1 MKFRT
6 IFFLCAL
13 ISAVTTVTAI
23 AGSSYSE
30 GMYRRAILDGD
41 STSPL
46 YLLVTLHDAKT
57 GKERV
62 VCALGSG
69 LVGAIHFE
77 QHLDF
82 GDASYKKAKA
92 IALSH
97 PHRFSFSNKK
107 AIYTVEPRYSEN
119 NLADFRSRLAS
130 MSRSQIVAALEGHE
144 LDKLYRTGP
153 TSGSGA
159 QQTAL
164 AHALLERGILV
175 GQADIT
181 GRLFVEGT
189 FFW

>member
-6 IFFLCAL
+6 IFFLGAL
-13 ISAVTTVTAI
+13 ISAITVATGI

-46 YLLVTLHDAKT
+46 YLLFTLHDAKT

-82 GDASYKKAKA
+82 DDASHKKAKA

-97 PHRFSFSNKK
+97 PHRFSFSDRK
-107 AIYTVEPRYSEN
+107 ALSTVEPFYSESM
-119 NLADFRSRLAS
+119 LAEFRSRLAK
-130 MSRSQIVAALEGHE
+130 MSRAQLVAA
-144 LDKLYRTGP
+144 
-153 TSGSGA
+153 
-159 QQTAL
+159 
-164 AHALLERGILV
+164 
-175 GQADIT
+175 
-181 GRLFVEGT
+181 VEQNQLRH
-189 FFW
+189 FFTCCSSAEF

>member
-1 MKFRT
+1 MTFRT

-69 LVGAIHFE
+69 LVGAIHF
-77 QHLDF
+77 
-82 GDASYKKAKA
+82 
-92 IALSH
+92 
-97 PHRFSFSNKK
+97 
-107 AIYTVEPRYSEN
+107 
-119 NLADFRSRLAS
+119 
-130 MSRSQIVAALEGHE
+130 AA
-144 LDKLYRTGP
+144 
-153 TSGSGA
+153 TS
-159 QQTAL
+159 
-164 AHALLERGILV
+164 
-175 GQADIT
+175 
-181 GRLFVEGT
+181 
-189 FFW
+189 